1 MSMAD
6 IPGIAH
12 TPSSGHQGT
21 PAHAEMEP
29 EGTLP
34 LTPGGG
40 GVCELAL
47 SRVDGSGL
55 SVGIAGR
62 TGSGLTRSVWL
73 PQDWFG

>member
-47 SRVDGSGL
+47 IEAGDVVLRHARRV
-55 SVGIAGR
+55 A
-62 TGSGLTRSVWL
+62 
-73 PQDWFG
+73 